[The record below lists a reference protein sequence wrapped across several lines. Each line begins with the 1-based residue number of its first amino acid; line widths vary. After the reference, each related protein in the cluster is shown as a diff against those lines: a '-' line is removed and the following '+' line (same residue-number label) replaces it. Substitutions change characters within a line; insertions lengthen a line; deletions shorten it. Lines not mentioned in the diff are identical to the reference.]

1 MKPAKTIAFR
11 GRGRR
16 KPRNRAGASALDY
29 MLVLG
34 IIVPCLIFLMW
45 AGPKIMSMVYEMDS
59 VLVSWP
65 FM

>member
-1 MKPAKTIAFR
+1 
-11 GRGRR
+11 
-16 KPRNRAGASALDY
+16 
-29 MLVLG
+29 MLILG